1 MQLFVSSFLNF
12 SDKTKL
18 VSKVVIKVSQEIQII
33 AATVQ
38 DSKSRWFLNH
48 KLLKNWMTTTCW
60 VYSQLV
66 NTCCVTMNCWLIV
79 NVPWS
84 PVSLNPAEHKNQ
96 SPPAPPDHL
105 FTSSLLKLF
114 YMKDWVQRIH
124 SINYT
129 IKWNCWLPGMKMLRK
144 DFVYLKSKCT

>member
-1 MQLFVSSFLNF
+1 MRQNLWVKSSSKFFKKFKSLLQQFKTLNLDNF
-12 SDKTKL
+12 W
-18 VSKVVIKVSQEIQII
+18 II
-33 AATVQ
+33 
-38 DSKSRWFLNH
+38 SYLN
-48 KLLKNWMTTTCW
+48 NWMTTTCW
-60 VYSQLV
+60 VYPQLV

-114 YMKDWVQRIH
+114 YMKEWVQRIH
-124 SINYT
+124 PINYM
-129 IKWNCWLPGMKMLRK
+129 IKWNCWLPGKNAKKNVL
-144 DFVYLKSKCT
+144 